1 RPACPIA
8 EAFQAAFLIA
18 FEDLVASLPGNA
30 ELAAQGSHAFP
41 VLKPDHKAHSFVHYR
56 SFLPWH
62 PHFRPPDGEKS
73 VTHVSGTFC
82 YPCLG
87 TVITYRHPK
96 ILHTVEYHYDAFC
109 VGIPLPAST
118 ASSSCRAAA
127 ARSSIDVLV
136 YRSIDTP
143 RPWPRWSA
151 VTFGSSFRR
160 CPILALVARITWKST
175 HSRPNGLSFGRM
187 WSYSRVSLQSGLSFS
202 PANR

>member
-1 RPACPIA
+1 IAERPACPIA

-87 TVITYRHPK
+87 TVIMTCR
-96 ILHTVEYHYDAFC
+96 ICTIDSAQENGVNGFFAAF
-109 VGIPLPAST
+109 P
-118 ASSSCRAAA
+118 SSV
-127 ARSSIDVLV
+127 SS
-136 YRSIDTP
+136 
-143 RPWPRWSA
+143 
-151 VTFGSSFRR
+151 
-160 CPILALVARITWKST
+160 
-175 HSRPNGLSFGRM
+175 
-187 WSYSRVSLQSGLSFS
+187 
-202 PANR
+202 